1 MRKKSL
7 IACALILLVLL
18 PLVVKNP
25 YILHLVIYTCM
36 YSVLGMSFSMMWKN
50 RLITAGTAGF
60 WAVGGYTSALLVTKL
75 AVPFWLAM
83 PAGGVASALFALFI
97 FSIALRGG
105 PLVFFSV
112 SLVSA
117 FIVMEVLGTVSF
129 FGGWEGLLD
138 IPGPRIGP
146 YLFFTKTSFYYL
158 VLAILVLNVAAF
170 HALYTSRI
178 GRAWTAIGSSTRLAE
193 VQGVNIYRYRL
204 AASVIGCFWAGVIG
218 SFYAHYQNLLIPTTF
233 SFLCSIYVQMYA
245 LIGGLNYFIAGPIV
259 GSFVMVFLPELLRA
273 GQEYQPI
280 FFGVLLILII
290 IFLPGGL
297 LSIGERLPWL
307 GRLGGRIGRRLRLVS
322 TKS

>member
-1 MRKKSL
+1 MRKKIL
-7 IACALILLVLL
+7 IACALIILVLL
-18 PLVVKNP
+18 PLVVTNP
-25 YILHLVIYTCM
+25 YILHLIIYTCM
-36 YSVLGMSFSMMWKN
+36 YSVLGMSFNMMWKN

-60 WAVGGYTSALLVTKL
+60 WAVGAYTSALLVTKL

-138 IPGPRIGP
+138 IPGPRIGS
-146 YLFFTKTSFYYL
+146 YLFFTKTSFYYM
-158 VLAILVLNVAAF
+158 VLTILVLNVIAF

-290 IFLPGGL
+290 VFLPAGL
-297 LSIGERLPWL
+297 LSVGERFPWL
-307 GRLGGRIGRRLRLVS
+307 GRLCGRIGRRLRLVS

>member
-18 PLVVKNP
+18 PLVVQNP

-146 YLFFTKTSFYYL
+146 YLFFTKTSFYYM
-158 VLAILVLNVAAF
+158 VLAILVLNIAAF

-193 VQGVNIYRYRL
+193 VQGVNVYRYRL
-204 AASVIGCFWAGVIG
+204 AASVIGCFWAGIIG

-245 LIGGLNYFIAGPIV
+245 LIGGLNYIIAGPIV
-259 GSFVMVFLPELLRA
+259 GSL
-273 GQEYQPI
+273 
-280 FFGVLLILII
+280 
-290 IFLPGGL
+290 
-297 LSIGERLPWL
+297 
-307 GRLGGRIGRRLRLVS
+307 
-322 TKS
+322 